1 MIFATA
7 YVLIKPHLV
16 TDGVFLVGKI
26 DNAMNT

>member
-16 TDGVFLVGKI
+16 TDGAFLVRKI